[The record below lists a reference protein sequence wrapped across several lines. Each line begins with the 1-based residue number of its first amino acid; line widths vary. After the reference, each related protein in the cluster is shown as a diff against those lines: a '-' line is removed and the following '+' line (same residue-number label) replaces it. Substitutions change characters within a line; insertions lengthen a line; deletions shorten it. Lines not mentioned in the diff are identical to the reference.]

1 MFNDYNEARSSVHI
15 EPIGCVNDLCLEKKN
30 IILKLRT
37 ADICEGCMDKL
48 KGKLSIAEIQH
59 ALNIMES
66 LRVKMLFSQ
75 NLKQNVLLSKLVIDE
90 KNRIFLPDF
99 GNIEIKLRPL
109 EKAIYLLY
117 LKHPEGIGLS
127 FLCDHKKELYDIYA
141 SLSSIGALEEM
152 KSRIDDIV
160 NVTKNSSVEK
170 ISKIKASF
178 TKSIGDKL
186 AKHYYIQGGNGEVKN
201 IKLNRD
207 NVVWPK

>member
-1 MFNDYNEARSSVHI
+1 
-15 EPIGCVNDLCLEKKN
+15 
-30 IILKLRT
+30 
-37 ADICEGCMDKL
+37 
-48 KGKLSIAEIQH
+48 
-59 ALNIMES
+59 
-66 LRVKMLFSQ
+66 
-75 NLKQNVLLSKLVIDE
+75 
-90 KNRIFLPDF
+90 
-99 GNIEIKLRPL
+99 
-109 EKAIYLLY
+109 
-117 LKHPEGIGLS
+117 
-127 FLCDHKKELYDIYA
+127 
-141 SLSSIGALEEM
+141 M